1 MLSGRTAV
9 ITGGTRGIGRAIAK
23 IFLQNHARVAIAG
36 TSVERARAAAA
47 ELVAECGGEAVP
59 FGVNVADTAE
69 VTQMMEAAL
78 LALGGKIDILVN
90 NAGVTRD
97 SLLIRM
103 SESDWDQVLDIDL
116 KGVFNCCKAA
126 ARPMMRARYGRI
138 INIASVVGVI
148 GNVGQINYS
157 AAKAGVIGMTR
168 SLARELAGRNVT
180 ANAIAPGF
188 VDTAMTAAIPA
199 ESKAKLLE
207 RIPLGRVAQPE
218 EIAQA
223 ALFLAGDGASYI
235 TGQCLGVDGGLGM
248 GG

>member
-23 IFLQNHARVAIAG
+23 LFLRNHARVAIAG

-47 ELVAECGGEAVP
+47 ELTAECGGEAVP
-59 FGVNVADTAE
+59 FGVNVANTAE

-78 LALGGKIDILVN
+78 AALGGKIDILVN

-207 RIPLGRVAQPE
+207 RIPLGRVAQPD